1 MSLSDNLLEQLQQ
14 AVAKARA
21 GERAEALS
29 LFNAV
34 LAQHPDHEDALVWK
48 AALVSD
54 PQEAIVCLEQVLR
67 LNPHNQRA
75 QVGLEWAKRRKN
87 SAATSALAP
96 QEAAVPENPTAEKPV
111 QAPEVIATP
120 EKPDEPL
127 APQPAP
133 AEAVPQPKIAS
144 AAPKLS
150 GSVET
155 KSAPPP
161 YKKRRLTD
169 RENHLPPLDLPPEA
183 VAWTKPDRAERA
195 ERKRN
200 PAKPI
205 PESPVFRAS
214 TPQVVFRIAPQVRQA
229 LSGKFPL
236 PVPAGVRLRWPLLF
250 FGVALLIA
258 FLAFPL
264 NVLAPVLGILAILLA
279 ISGVVLFNRAR
290 F

>member
-1 MSLSDNLLEQLQQ
+1 MSLSDNLLEQLQK

-21 GERAEALS
+21 GERTEALG
-29 LFNAV
+29 LFNNI
-34 LAQHPDHEDALVWK
+34 LAQHPDNEDALVWK
-48 AALVSD
+48 AALVTD
-54 PQEAIVCLEQVLR
+54 PEEAIVCLEQVLR
-67 LNPHNQRA
+67 INPHNQRA

-87 SAATSALAP
+87 SAATP
-96 QEAAVPENPTAEKPV
+96 VPPK
-111 QAPEVIATP
+111 
-120 EKPDEPL
+120 
-127 APQPAP
+127 P
-133 AEAVPQPKIAS
+133 AEAETPSVEKPAQTPEVTAKSEKADEAETPQTAS
-144 AAPKLS
+144 GDAAPQVKTASVAPKLS

-195 ERKRN
+195 ARKRN
-200 PAKPI
+200 PAKPP

-229 LSGKFPL
+229 LSGKFNL

-250 FGVALLIA
+250 FGVALLTA